1 MMFGVIE
8 LKGSGGGGGGL
19 NKSDNQ
25 GTLSTGHAYTFLPPL
40 LTTPPFLFNITPL
53 SPPPLPIPALPAT
66 DQFLHCI
73 ATLLLQN
80 ARVSYRPVCSLSPS
94 TLNAVRVC
102 TIHVYI
108 IILYYT
114 QYIIMYN
121 LKGISHCHGLR
132 LQLPLAT
139 RRVARARCVGHRRE
153 DKLRTTVIIL

>member
-8 LKGSGGGGGGL
+8 LKSGGGGL

-40 LTTPPFLFNITPL
+40 PTTPPFLFNITPL
-53 SPPPLPIPALPAT
+53 PLSPPPPPIPALPAT

-108 IILYYT
+108 ILYYI

-153 DKLRTTVIIL
+153 DKLRTAVIIL